1 MKPEWKEFLLDNGA
15 ELDGDQVTNFGN
27 PQRELEVATTG
38 HVIADQSH
46 FGLISA
52 RGEDVSEFLQG
63 QLTNDIRDVS
73 ETKAQYSAYCTPKGR
88 MLSNFL
94 IFKRGDTYYLSLP
107 RNLLEAT
114 LKRLSMFILMSKVV
128 LEDASDSLVR
138 MGYAGPEADKE
149 LNGVLGIAPKEP
161 FEASQKDDLSVIRLP
176 GMQPRFQIVGGLDA
190 ITKLWETLNV
200 RGTAIGEPGWALLD
214 ILSGTPFILPETT
227 EAFIPQMVNLQLTN
241 GVSFKKGCYT
251 GQEIVARMQ
260 YLGKLKRR
268 MYLAHVQGDI
278 APKPGDELFSAGS
291 SSGQGTG
298 KIVNASPSPEGG
310 YQVLAVVEISS
321 QANNKIHLGEKN
333 GPILEFA
340 ELPYPFQDS

>member
-1 MKPEWKEFLLDNGA
+1 MKPEWKEFLLDGGA
-15 ELDGDQVTNFGN
+15 ELDGDRVASFGN
-27 PQRELEVATTG
+27 PQRELEVTTTG

-46 FGLISA
+46 FGLIAA

-114 LKRLSMFILMSKVV
+114 LKRLGMFVLMSKVT

-149 LNGVLGIAPKEP
+149 LKDVLGIAPEKV
-161 FEASQKDDLSVIRLP
+161 FESSQKDDLSVIRLP
-176 GMQPRFQIVGGLDA
+176 GIQPRFQIVGGLDSVSN
-190 ITKLWETLNV
+190 LWKTLDV
-200 RGTAIGEPGWALLD
+200 RGTTMGEPGWALLE
-214 ILSGTPFILPETT
+214 ILSGTPIILPETT

-268 MYLAHVQGDI
+268 MYLAHVQSDT
-278 APKPGDELFSAGS
+278 APKPGEELFSADS

-310 YQVLAVVEISS
+310 YQVLAVVEVSS
-321 QANNKIHLGEKN
+321 HAKSKIHLGEKN
-333 GPILEFA
+333 GPSLEFA
-340 ELPYPFQDS
+340 ELPYSFKDS